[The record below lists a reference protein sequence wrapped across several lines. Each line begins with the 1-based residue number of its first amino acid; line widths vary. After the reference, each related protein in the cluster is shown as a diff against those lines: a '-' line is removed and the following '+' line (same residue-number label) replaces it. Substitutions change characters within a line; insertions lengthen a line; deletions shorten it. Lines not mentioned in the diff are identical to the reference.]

1 MNWTTDVV
9 EAAPAPALAAVH
21 ATAQAQILAMVEAEI
36 DPNVWGGAN
45 DPRYL
50 RVKTLRAA
58 ELGQGALDAQ
68 SNAAGPV
75 TSRSMAGVTK
85 SMATIPA
92 IALGDSTTRW
102 GAELRALI
110 RTSPARAG
118 LII

>member
-1 MNWTTDVV
+1 MLWSEVV
-9 EAAPAPALAAVH
+9 TGAPAPGLTAVH
-21 ATAQAQILAMVEAEI
+21 ADAQASILAMVEEEI
-36 DPNVWGGAN
+36 DPEVWGGAASAI
-45 DPRYL
+45 YL
-50 RVKTLRAA
+50 RVKLLRAA

-102 GAELRALI
+102 GAELRAI
-110 RTSPARAG
+110 INSSPARAG
-118 LII
+118 LLI

>member
-9 EAAPAPALAAVH
+9 EAAPAPALIAVH
-21 ATAQAQILAMVEAEI
+21 ATAQAQIMAMVEAEI
-36 DPNVWGGAN
+36 DPAVWGGET

-50 RVKTLRAA
+50 RVRTLRAA

-85 SMATIPA
+85 SMAAIPA
-92 IALGDSTTRW
+92 IAMGASTTRW
-102 GAELRALI
+102 GAELRAI
-110 RTSPARAG
+110 INSSPARAG
-118 LII
+118 LLI

>member
-1 MNWTTDVV
+1 MNWTNDVV

-21 ATAQAQILAMVEAEI
+21 ATAQAQILAAVEAEI
-36 DPNVWGGAN
+36 DPDVWGGAT

-75 TSRSMAGVTK
+75 ISRSMAGVTK
-85 SMATIPA
+85 TMATVPA
-92 IALGDSTTRW
+92 IAMGESTTRW
-102 GAELRALI
+102 GAELRSLL
-110 RTSPARAG
+110 RNSPARAG
-118 LII
+118 LLI